1 MINKIIR
8 YFLENRVITILL
20 LTLVVVW
27 GISTAPFN
35 WHGGIVPRNPIPV
48 DATPISVTTSRL
60 WLRNGWDVRLR
71 TSKIRL
77 PIR

>member
-27 GISTAPFN
+27 EFLLRPLTGMGDCAAKPDSC
-35 WHGGIVPRNPIPV
+35 GCYPRY
-48 DATPISVTTSRL
+48 R
-60 WLRNGWDVRLR
+60 
-71 TSKIRL
+71 
-77 PIR
+77 

>member
-27 GISTAPFN
+27 EFLLRPLTGM
-35 WHGGIVPRNPIPV
+35 GGLCRE
-48 DATPISVTTSRL
+48 TRFLWMLSPISVTTSRL

>member
-35 WHGGIVPRNPIPV
+35 WHGGLCRETRFCGCYPRY
-48 DATPISVTTSRL
+48 R
-60 WLRNGWDVRLR
+60 
-71 TSKIRL
+71 
-77 PIR
+77 

>member
-27 GISTAPFN
+27 GDCAAKPDSC
-35 WHGGIVPRNPIPV
+35 GCYPRY
-48 DATPISVTTSRL
+48 R
-60 WLRNGWDVRLR
+60 
-71 TSKIRL
+71 
-77 PIR
+77 

>member
-35 WHGGIVPRNPIPV
+35 WHGGIVPLKPDSCGCYPRY
-48 DATPISVTTSRL
+48 R
-60 WLRNGWDVRLR
+60 
-71 TSKIRL
+71 
-77 PIR
+77 